1 MTEVP
6 TEALDRD
13 ALARWMAGHVESAN
27 GGPIQAEIVAGG
39 RSNLTFFVSQG
50 GHDWVLRRPPLGVL
64 LPSAHDM
71 LREYTVLK
79 ALQDS
84 EVPVPAVRALCKD
97 PEIIGAPFYI
107 MDRVRGQILRD
118 DGDTSGLSL
127 QQRDELSRQLI
138 DVLARIHAVDL
149 PAAGLEGFGRP
160 DGFVGRQVRRWT
172 QHWERSKTREMPAM
186 DRLAEHLAATLP
198 TRSTNALVHGD
209 YRLDN
214 VLFEVRPKLGPTA
227 VLDWEMSTLGDPL
240 ADLGLLMVYWPDP
253 ADPHPPPSVAPQ
265 LSGLPG
271 FLTRREMAEAYSNRT
286 GSDLR
291 ELSFYVVLGY
301 FKLAIILEG
310 IHRRYIEGRT
320 LGDGFDQLGAEVPK
334 LVDRAWEAL
343 AEGGKPASAPATTV
357 DPP

>member
-13 ALARWMAGHVESAN
+13 ALTRWMAGHVESAD
-27 GGPIQAEIVAGG
+27 GGPIEAEIVAGG

-71 LREYTVLK
+71 RREYTVLK
-79 ALQDS
+79 ALQDID
-84 EVPVPAVRALCKD
+84 VPVPAVRALCED

-127 QQRDELSRQLI
+127 QQRDELSHQLI

-149 PAAGLEGFGRP
+149 RRAGLEDFGRP
-160 DGFVGRQVRRWT
+160 DGFVARQVRRWT
-172 QHWERSKTREMPAM
+172 QQWERSKTREMPAM
-186 DRLAEHLAATLP
+186 DRLAEHLAATVP

-214 VLFEVRPKLGPTA
+214 VLFELTPTLGPTA

-286 GSDLR
+286 GADLS

-310 IHRRYIEGRT
+310 IHRRYIKGRT
-320 LGDGFDQLGAEVPK
+320 LGEGFDQLGAEVPK
-334 LVDRAWEAL
+334 LVDRAWEVL
-343 AEGGKPASAPATTV
+343 AEGGPPAGTPAATV
-357 DPP
+357 DPR